1 MLCDFQCLA
10 LVSGRGFRRAK
21 HAATGLIGDHDNL
34 EDGRRRL
41 ASSSVAPAR
50 NADNEALLQ
59 VAADQATGAT
69 GATVGVVDDHN
80 QP

>member
-1 MLCDFQCLA
+1 MDYEFQCLA

-50 NADNEALLQ
+50 NAEDETLLKMAHKTT
-59 VAADQATGAT
+59 AAA
-69 GATVGVVDDHN
+69 ATVGVGDVDN
-80 QP
+80 QA